1 MDQKLIAKYIWPT
14 VPILS
19 KLPAQPIAVWS
30 KKKKKK
36 KKAQPKS
43 WEMCFIRQIS
53 EDVGPEDSLSDS
65 SEGLLQ
71 RGEG

>member
-1 MDQKLIAKYIWPT
+1 MKGGSETHCKIYLTHCTYSQQITSTTYCS
-14 VPILS
+14 VV
-19 KLPAQPIAVWS
+19 Q
-30 KKKKKK
+30 KK

-43 WEMCFIRQIS
+43 WEICFIRQIS